1 MDVIRF
7 SMTRPVTVTVGVLL
21 VLLYGLAG
29 LTYIPVQLTPTVD
42 RPVITVRTA
51 WTGRSPQEIVDE
63 ITRPQEEELK
73 NVAGLSTLRSQ
84 SRQGESEITLE
95 FDVGTDISRA
105 LQEVSDALRQ
115 VGDYPEDV
123 AEPRVRAAD
132 GAAENAIAWMMLELK
147 PEARQSHPGFDI
159 STLLTRV
166 DEEIRPL
173 LERTPGVAEVNVFGG
188 RRQQVQVML
197 DPIRLAQ
204 RGLSH
209 AEVIA
214 ALRAE
219 NQDTSAGTFD
229 EGKWELRVRVVGQF
243 TGLSQIENTVI
254 AYRGG
259 LPVFVKDVGSARL
272 GEEKATGFVRAL
284 GSPAI
289 GMNVIRQSGANVV
302 RVMEELRS
310 RLDGVRQGILPGLH
324 PTAGPDLRIRVV
336 YDETVYIDS
345 AVGLVTGNLWQAVGL
360 VTLVLLMFLRSAW
373 AVGILAVAIPVSVV
387 STFLVILAAGRTLNI
402 ISLAGLAF
410 STGMVVDNSIVVLEN
425 IARRRGLGDAPLE
438 AIYRG
443 TREVWGAVVA
453 STLTTVCVFLPIL
466 TIREEAGQLFFDLSL
481 AMAAAVA
488 ASLVVSLTVVPS
500 YAALIFRGPRA
511 GGAAG
516 PQEMAGGGVVGV
528 GVGRSRLRTLWEDL
542 FGLVRLGDAAAG
554 AVAGAVRWVITG
566 WRLWAVAP
574 ALIVVMTLGSVV
586 ASRQLAPP
594 LDYLPAGN
602 RNLVFGGL
610 LIPPGQSIE
619 QRRQIARRIE
629 DHVRPYIEAS
639 ERGGGVEGLEPI
651 PSGGGGGAAFDPVP
665 VNHLFV
671 GSFGG
676 GIFIGAGSGDPGR
689 VKPVGALVTDA
700 MNRVPDAFGGARQAS
715 LFGRSVGGGNSVNI
729 EVSGPDLERLTAAA
743 RGMMELAFEAFG
755 RQNVRPDPTNFNL
768 RQPEVRVAL
777 RDEGRRLGLRTE
789 PVGTAVRSLFDGAF
803 AGEYVLD
810 GRAIDVVVRPEV
822 EQLETRERL
831 ADVPIATPTGRVV
844 PLGSVVE
851 ITEVLTP
858 QEIVRIEELP
868 AVTLRVS
875 PPAGVTIQEVI
886 ETARSR
892 VIGPAR
898 QSGLIDRTM
907 RVRLEG
913 SARQL
918 DTVRADLFGD
928 PERAAGLGG
937 WLGALGPVGAGL
949 LGVGVVV
956 AAWCVVRGA
965 ARRRSGGLGE
975 GLWGAAGAVGGAL
988 LLGVVVWGV
997 GERPELL
1004 LARAVWVV
1012 VVTYLL
1018 MCALFESFV
1027 YPLVIM
1033 LSVPFAVVG
1042 GLLGLAAVHAWTMAT
1057 PTIDPQQLDM
1067 LTMIG
1072 FVILVGTVVNNAILI
1087 VEQALNFM
1095 DPGKAGAAYAGEAGM
1110 EPAEAIALSVRS
1122 RMRPIFMTTLT
1133 TVVGGVPLVI
1143 SPGAGSEMYRGLGA
1157 VVCAGMLC
1165 STVFTLGLVPMMFAV
1180 TLRMRRGL
1188 VESLRP
1194 ALRRGS
1200 ALQRAAPLGAAE
1212 GLAAG
1217 SA

>member
-1 MDVIRF
+1 MDLIRF
-7 SMTRPVTVTVGVLL
+7 SMVRPVTVTVGVLL

-29 LTYIPVQLTPTVD
+29 LTYIPIQLTPTVD

-51 WTGRSPQEIVDE
+51 WTGRSPQEVVDE

-95 FDVGTDISRA
+95 FDVGTDIGRA

-132 GAAENAIAWMMLELK
+132 GAAENAIAWMMLELR

-197 DPIRLAQ
+197 DPVRLAQ

-259 LPVFVKDVGSARL
+259 LPVFVKDVGTARL

-302 RVMEELRS
+302 RVMEELRE
-310 RLDGVRQGILPGLH
+310 RLEDVRRGILPGLH
-324 PTAGPDLRIRVV
+324 PTAGPDLRVRVV

-360 VTLVLLMFLRSAW
+360 VTLVLLMFLRSAR

-402 ISLAGLAF
+402 VSLAGLAF

-425 IARRRGLGDAPLE
+425 IARRRGLGDAALE

-500 YAALIFRGPRA
+500 YAALLFRGSRA
-511 GGAAG
+511 GAVAGAAAG
-516 PQEMAGGGVVGV
+516 AAASAEAGG
-528 GVGRSRLRTLWEDL
+528 GRSRLRTLWEDL
-542 FGLVRLGDAAAG
+542 FGLVRLGDMIAG
-554 AVAGAVRWVITG
+554 SVAGGVRWVITG
-566 WRLWAVAP
+566 WRLWGVAP
-574 ALIVVMTLGSVV
+574 ALIVAMTAGSV
-586 ASRQLAPP
+586 AGSRALAPP

-629 DHVRPYIEAS
+629 DRVRPYIEAS
-639 ERGGGVEGLEPI
+639 ERGGGVAGLEAI
-651 PSGGGGGAAFDPVP
+651 PGGGGVTYEPVP

-676 GIFIGAGSGDPGR
+676 GIFIGAGSGDPSR

-700 MNRVPDAFGGARQAS
+700 MNSVPDAFGGARQAS
-715 LFGRSVGGGNSVNI
+715 LFGRSVGGGNTVNI

-743 RGMMELAFEAFG
+743 QGLMGSAFEVFG

-789 PVGTAVRSLFDGAF
+789 PVGTAVRALFDGAF

-851 ITEVLTP
+851 IAEVLTP

-868 AVTLRVS
+868 AVTLRIS
-875 PPAGVTIQEVI
+875 PPAGKTIQEVM
-886 ETARSR
+886 ELAQER

-898 QSGLIDRTM
+898 ESGLVDRTM

-928 PERAAGLGG
+928 PARAAGLGG
-937 WLGALGPVGAGL
+937 WLGALGLVGAGVAGL
-949 LGVGVVV
+949 GVVV
-956 AAWCVVRGA
+956 AGWCVWRGVSG
-965 ARRRSGGLGE
+965 RGSGGLGD
-975 GLWGAAGAVGGAL
+975 GVWGAAGAVCGAVL
-988 LLGVVVWGV
+988 VGAVLWGV

-1042 GLLGLAAVHAWTMAT
+1042 GLAGLAAVHAWTKAT

-1095 DPGKAGAAYAGEAGM
+1095 DPSKAGAAYAGERGM
-1110 EPAEAIALSVRS
+1110 APAEAVALSVRS

-1165 STVFTLGLVPMMFAV
+1165 STVFTLGLVPMLFAV
-1180 TLRMRRGL
+1180 TQRMK
-1188 VESLRP
+1188 S
-1194 ALRRGS
+1194 
-1200 ALQRAAPLGAAE
+1200 
-1212 GLAAG
+1212 GLAAAFG
-1217 SA
+1217 GRVRASAGAGERGAGVSGGLVAGGV